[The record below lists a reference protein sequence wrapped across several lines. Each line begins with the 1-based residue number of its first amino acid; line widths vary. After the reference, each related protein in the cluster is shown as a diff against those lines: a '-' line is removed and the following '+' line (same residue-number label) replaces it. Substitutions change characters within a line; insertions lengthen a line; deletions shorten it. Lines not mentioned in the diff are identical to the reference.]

1 MSQKMQ
7 RQKNNN
13 SLSEFI
19 VQKSLFF
26 LSAAILYKDMAQ
38 SNTSN
43 LLRPLQIDHFHLSK
57 Y

>member
-1 MSQKMQ
+1 MQ